1 MIQSMTGFGKAEG
14 KLNSKKVTIQLKSLN
29 SKQTDVTVKV
39 PTSFKEKELSYRKI
53 LADQLSRGKVE
64 MYLSYEAE
72 ESVASY
78 SIDQNLFKSYFTQ
91 LSELEANL
99 NANSGDLFASIL
111 RLPDVVKNKEEEL
124 EADEWKKVE
133 LILNKAIENLID
145 FRQEE
150 GKSLENDL
158 DGHISAIEQLL
169 HDALKYDS
177 ERTETVRE
185 RLRANLDD
193 LEQKEKVNEDR
204 FEQEMIYYLE
214 KYDISEEK
222 VRLKTHCDYFKKT
235 MAETTGQGK
244 KLGFI
249 SQEIGREINT
259 LGSKANHAEMQK
271 LVVQMK
277 DHLEKIKEQVLN
289 VL

>member
-14 KLNSKKVTIQLKSLN
+14 QLNSKKVTIQLKSLN

-64 MYLSYEAE
+64 MYLSYEAD

-78 SIDQNLFKSYFTQ
+78 SIDQKLFKSYFTQ
-91 LSELEANL
+91 LTELEANL

-133 LILNKAIENLID
+133 GILNEAIENLID
-145 FRQEE
+145 FRQVE

-158 DGHISAIEQLL
+158 DSHISAIEQLL
-169 HDALKYDS
+169 QEALKYDA
-177 ERTETVRE
+177 ERTQTVRE

-235 MAETTGQGK
+235 MSETTGQGK

>member
-14 KLNSKKVTIQLKSLN
+14 QLDSKKVTIQLKSLN
-29 SKQTDVTVKV
+29 SKQSDVTVKV
-39 PTSFKEKELSYRKI
+39 PNSFKEKELSYRKI
-53 LADQLSRGKVE
+53 LAEQLSRGKVE
-64 MYLSYEAE
+64 MYLSYEAV
-72 ESVASY
+72 ESAASY
-78 SIDQNLFKSYFTQ
+78 TIDKELFISYFNQ
-91 LSELEANL
+91 LVELENKL
-99 NANSGDLFASIL
+99 KKDSGDLFASIL
-111 RLPDVVKNKEEEL
+111 RLPEVVKNNEEEL
-124 EADEWKKVE
+124 EANEWKKVE
-133 LILNKAIENLID
+133 EILNEAIGNLIE

-158 DGHISAIEQLL
+158 KSHIGAIEKLL
-169 HDALKYDS
+169 QEALKYDT

-235 MAETTGQGK
+235 MSENKGQGK

>member
-14 KLNSKKVTIQLKSLN
+14 QLDSKKVTIQLKSLN

-39 PTSFKEKELSYRKI
+39 PSSFKEKELSYRKI
-53 LADQLSRGKVE
+53 LAEQLNRGKVE
-64 MYLSYEAE
+64 MYLSYEAV
-72 ESVASY
+72 ESAASY
-78 SIDQNLFKSYFTQ
+78 SIDQKLFKSYFTQ
-91 LSELEANL
+91 LTELENNL
-99 NANSGDLFASIL
+99 NTTSGDLFASIL
-111 RLPDVVKNKEEEL
+111 KLPDVVKNTEEEL
-124 EADEWKKVE
+124 EASEWKKVE
-133 LILNKAIENLID
+133 EILIQAIESLIE

-150 GKSLENDL
+150 GKSLEKDL
-158 DGHISAIEQLL
+158 SNQISAIDELL
-169 HDALKYDS
+169 QEALKYDA
-177 ERTETVRE
+177 ERTEIVRE
-185 RLRANLDD
+185 RLRSNLDD

-235 MAETTGQGK
+235 MAEDRGQGK
-244 KLGFI
+244 KFGFI

>member
-14 KLNSKKVTIQLKSLN
+14 QLDSKKVTIQLKSLN
-29 SKQTDVTVKV
+29 SKQSDVTVKV
-39 PTSFKEKELSYRKI
+39 PNSFKEKELSYRKI
-53 LADQLSRGKVE
+53 LAEQLSRGKVE
-64 MYLSYEAE
+64 MYLSYEAV
-72 ESVASY
+72 ESTASY
-78 SIDQNLFKSYFTQ
+78 TIDKELFISYFNQ
-91 LSELEANL
+91 LVELQNNL
-99 NANSGDLFASIL
+99 KTDSGDLFASIL
-111 RLPDVVKNKEEEL
+111 RLPEVVKNNEEEL
-124 EADEWKKVE
+124 EANEWKKVE
-133 LILNKAIENLID
+133 EILNEAIGNLIE

-158 DGHISAIEQLL
+158 KSHIGAIEKLL
-169 HDALKYDS
+169 QEALKFDA

-235 MAETTGQGK
+235 MSENKGQGK

>member
-14 KLNSKKVTIQLKSLN
+14 QLDSKKVTIQLKSLN

-39 PTSFKEKELSYRKI
+39 PSSFKEKELSYRKI
-53 LADQLSRGKVE
+53 LAEKLSRGKVE
-64 MYLSYEAE
+64 MYLSYEAA
-72 ESVASY
+72 ESAASY
-78 SIDQNLFKSYFTQ
+78 SIDQKLFKSYFSQ
-91 LSELEANL
+91 LTELENNL
-99 NANSGDLFASIL
+99 KTNSGDLFASIL
-111 RLPDVVKNKEEEL
+111 RLPDVIKNNEEEL

-133 LILNKAIENLID
+133 EILNEAIKNLID
-145 FRQEE
+145 FRLEE
-150 GKSLENDL
+150 GKSLEDDL
-158 DGHISAIEQLL
+158 SNQISAIDELL
-169 HDALKYDS
+169 QEALKYDA
-177 ERTETVRE
+177 ERTEIVRE
-185 RLRANLDD
+185 RLRSNLAD
-193 LEQKEKVNEDR
+193 LENKEKVNEDR

-235 MAETTGQGK
+235 MAEDTGQGK